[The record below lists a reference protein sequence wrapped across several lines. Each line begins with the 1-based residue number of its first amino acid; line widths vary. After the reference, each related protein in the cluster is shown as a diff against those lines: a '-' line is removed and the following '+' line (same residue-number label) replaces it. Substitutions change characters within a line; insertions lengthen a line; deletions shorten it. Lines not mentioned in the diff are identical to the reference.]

1 MKRSRRLPL
10 EHTAMPVDFI
20 ALANTGVQKLQPYQ
34 PGKPIEELERELGIT
49 DIVKLASNESPLGPS
64 PRALAAIRGQ
74 LENLHRYPDGSGYRL
89 KAALGERLGVR
100 ASQISLGNGSNDL
113 LELVARAWLR
123 PDDEVVFSEH
133 AFAVYP
139 LVALACSARPIA
151 VPARDYGHDLPA
163 MAEAITER
171 TRIVFIA
178 NPNNPTGTWIS
189 AADLDHFLAR
199 VPKNVLVVL
208 DEAYFEYV
216 EESAYP
222 DGISRLTAHPN
233 LIVTR
238 TFSKMY
244 GLSGL
249 RVGYAISSL
258 DIAEVLNRVRQP
270 FNCNSLALAAAEA
283 ALDDHD
289 YLEYARDLNTTGLAQ
304 VAEGLEQL
312 QLDYIPSV
320 GNFIAFDCGRESMPV
335 YEALLREGVIVRPIG
350 GYGMP
355 NHLRVSIGLP
365 EENERFLEAL
375 AQVLG

>member
-1 MKRSRRLPL
+1 
-10 EHTAMPVDFI
+10 MPVDFI
-20 ALANTGVQKLQPYQ
+20 ALANAGVQKLQPYQ

-64 PRALAAIRGQ
+64 PRAMSAVRSV
-74 LENLHRYPDGSGYRL
+74 LEDIHRYPDGSGFRL
-89 KAALGERLGVR
+89 KAALAERLGVR
-100 ASQISLGNGSNDL
+100 AAQITLGNGSNDV
-113 LELVARAWLR
+113 LELIARAWLK
-123 PDDEVVFSEH
+123 PGDEAVFSEH

-139 LVALACSARPIA
+139 LVTLACSARPVA
-151 VPARDYGHDLPA
+151 VPAREYGHDLDA
-163 MAEAITER
+163 MLDAISER
-171 TRIVFIA
+171 TRIVFVA

-189 AADLDHFLAR
+189 SSTLDHFLAR
-199 VPKNVLVVL
+199 VPKDVLVVL

-222 DGISRLTAHPN
+222 DGMTRLAAHPN
-233 LIVTR
+233 LVVTR
-238 TFSKMY
+238 TFSKIY

-249 RVGYAISSL
+249 RMGYGVSSV
-258 DIAEVLNRVRQP
+258 DIADVLNRVRQP

-283 ALDDHD
+283 ALDDAD
-289 YLEYARDLNTTGLAQ
+289 YLEYNRNLNTTGLAQ

-312 QLDYIPSV
+312 NLEYIPSV
-320 GNFIAFDCGRESMPV
+320 GNFIAFDCGREAMPV
-335 YEALLREGVIVRPIG
+335 YEALLREGVIVRPIA

-375 AQVLG
+375 ARVLG